1 MGDGRRRQEGGGR
14 EERGERSTLGDD
26 VVKNGSKRIFELLS
40 LGCQILAQLS
50 EEPVAVADAA
60 NEGFGIAA
68 TV

>member
-1 MGDGRRRQEGGGR
+1 VGVGGRKQEGGGR
-14 EERGERSTLGDD
+14 DERGERSTLGND
-26 VVKNGSKRIFELLS
+26 VVKNRSKRIFEILS

-60 NEGFGIAA
+60 NKGFGIAA